1 MKKTIIILYLALV
14 SWDVTAQ
21 HDHSAHGRQTSM
33 KQMEPMFKDKAVG
46 TTYNQYILLKN
57 ALVAS
62 DFQKANLASESLL
75 KAIQNAKL
83 HDKVMS
89 EALLVTQAKTLAIQ
103 RNAFSSLSKEM
114 AILVKDTGLTMGELY
129 LEYCPMANGKT
140 GGYWLS
146 NDKEISN
153 PYFGDKMLKCGRV
166 KEVIK

>member
-1 MKKTIIILYLALV
+1 M
-14 SWDVTAQ
+14 
-21 HDHSAHGRQTSM
+21 
-33 KQMEPMFKDKAVG
+33 
-46 TTYNQYILLKN
+46 
-57 ALVAS
+57 VAS